1 MEIFKEI
8 QGSKKANFIH
18 DKAGVLTLPDIKTC
32 SIDIG

>member
-32 SIDIG
+32 GIDIG